1 MRALLM
7 LVIGLTFGFGGG
19 FLAGGGM
26 GEGGHAHDHAGHG
39 AEGHD
44 HSALVE
50 WEGAA
55 PGLSLR
61 LTPDMGDARNLEIIT
76 TDFTFDPLNVN
87 AASVPGTGHAHI
99 YVNGAKVARA
109 YSPFMLI
116 EGVTPGDVIRV
127 TLNTNDHSGWSLN
140 GTPIA
145 KEITVE

>member
-50 WEGAA
+50 W
-55 PGLSLR
+55 
-61 LTPDMGDARNLEIIT
+61 IT